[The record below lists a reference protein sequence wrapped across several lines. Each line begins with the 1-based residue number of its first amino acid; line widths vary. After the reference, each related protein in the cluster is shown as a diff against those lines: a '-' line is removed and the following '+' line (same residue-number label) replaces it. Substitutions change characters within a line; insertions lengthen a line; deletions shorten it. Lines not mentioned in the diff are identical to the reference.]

1 MNYLENMCRKKV
13 SVQLTRFF
21 YYYFISGGG
30 TVNGNGRFGGDSGGG
45 GAAYYNERSAGAR
58 RVYKVI
64 IDLCHGT
71 AALLKF
77 DQTQE

>member
-1 MNYLENMCRKKV
+1 MAMEGLVEILE
-13 SVQLTRFF
+13 
-21 YYYFISGGG
+21 
-30 TVNGNGRFGGDSGGG
+30 G